1 MILAPRPA
9 LHSLVKRYLEYT
21 EPVPLRVAIGT
32 YNINGGKHFRSIVF
46 KDVSLSDWL
55 LDAHKTQKES
65 GKYLFLMYF
74 MYYIFKCL
82 LIYQCFFLCLP
93 DSTNCLLNV
102 SLFYLDMVEKIHD

>member
-1 MILAPRPA
+1 MFLAPRPA

-21 EPVPLRVAIGT
+21 EPVPLRAAVGT

-65 GKYLFLMYF
+65 GKYLFMTDIFYVL
-74 MYYIFKCL
+74 YY
-82 LIYQCFFLCLP
+82 
-93 DSTNCLLNV
+93 
-102 SLFYLDMVEKIHD
+102 

>member
-1 MILAPRPA
+1 MLTRIICFAAPKPA

-55 LDAHKTQKES
+55 LDAHKLQKES
-65 GKYLFLMYF
+65 GESKSLLGPSALM
-74 MYYIFKCL
+74 
-82 LIYQCFFLCLP
+82 
-93 DSTNCLLNV
+93 
-102 SLFYLDMVEKIHD
+102 